1 MKRIVLPGDLP
12 LMRHHGRSRRQ
23 VFRVDVKTVIRWANE
38 GKLPSVRTPGNHRR
52 FWRPSTVEAMLN
64 GEAVQ

>member
-12 LMRHHGRSRRQ
+12 LMTTGE
-23 VFRVDVKTVIRWANE
+23 VAAAFRVDVKTVIRWANE

-52 FWRPSTVEAMLN
+52 FWRSTVEAMLN
-64 GEAVQ
+64 GETGQ